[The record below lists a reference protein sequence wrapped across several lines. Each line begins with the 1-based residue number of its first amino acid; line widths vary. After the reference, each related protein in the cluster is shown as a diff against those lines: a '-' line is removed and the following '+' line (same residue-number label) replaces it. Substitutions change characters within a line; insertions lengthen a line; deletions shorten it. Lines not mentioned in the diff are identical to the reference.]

1 MGRSRVVQPEMVRLP
16 LSDGDFI
23 DVKREL
29 TAGEYYD
36 LVLAQSER
44 KPFAKVLAYVIGWS
58 LCGAENQPLPYS
70 LDMVETVRRDTVRS
84 LDTPTIR
91 ELIAVLDKHEQAVD
105 AAREEK
111 KTPPAIALVSTPT

>member
-1 MGRSRVVQPEMVRLP
+1 MVRLP
-16 LSDGDFI
+16 LSDGDFL

-36 LVLAQSER
+36 LLLAQSER
-44 KPFAKVLAYVIGWS
+44 QSFAKVLAYVIGWS
-58 LCGAENQPLPYS
+58 LCGAENQSLPYS

-84 LDTPTIR
+84 LDKPTIR
-91 ELIAVLDKHEQAVD
+91 ELIAAIDKHEQAVD

-111 KTPPAIALVSTPT
+111 KKEPAIALVSSPT